1 LRTAAAKIKNPT
13 IPENKKVTSKMNT
26 SKENNNLQN
35 NSSVAGGKSY
45 NIAVIEGDGIG
56 PEVTKQAVRVLDAV
70 AEQFGHTFNYRYCLL
85 GADAIDK
92 TGSPLPGETID
103 ICLDSDAILFGAIG
117 HPKYDNDPSAKV
129 RPEQGLLGL
138 RKALQL
144 YANIRPVTTY
154 ATLHHLSPLKTKNI
168 EGVDFIIFRELTG
181 GIYFGKKELSE
192 DGLSAIDECSYTKEE
207 IERIAHL
214 AFKSAQLRRK
224 KLTLVDKA
232 NVLETSRLWRKVV
245 KEIASQ
251 YPDIEVDFLF
261 VDNAAM
267 QIILNP
273 KQFDIILTENM
284 FGDIISDEASV
295 ISGSLGLLPSA
306 SVGNKSALFE
316 PIHGSYPQ
324 AAGKDIANPLGSILS
339 AAMMLEHFHLTE
351 EADLVRKGVEWTIE
365 NKFVT
370 KDIDPANFYFTTTVG
385 ELIVDYIEKNISGK
399 VNKENIELR
408 KSTII

>member
-1 LRTAAAKIKNPT
+1 MNSKETKNPL
-13 IPENKKVTSKMNT
+13 S
-26 SKENNNLQN
+26 
-35 NSSVAGGKSY
+35 GGRGA

-56 PEVTKQAVRVLDAV
+56 PEVTQQSIRVLNAI
-70 AEQFGHTFNYRYCLL
+70 AESFGHEFTYTYCLM

-92 TGSPLPGETID
+92 TGNPLPDETIEV
-103 ICLDSDAILFGAIG
+103 CLKSDAILFGAIG
-117 HPKYDNDPSAKV
+117 HPKFDNDPTAKV
-129 RPEQGLLGL
+129 RPEQGLLKL
-138 RKALQL
+138 RKSLQL
-144 YANIRPVTTY
+144 YANIRPISTY
-154 ATLHHLSPLKTKNI
+154 ASLHHLSPLKSKNI

-181 GIYFGKKELSE
+181 GIYFGKKEISE
-192 DGLSAIDECSYTKEE
+192 DGTQASDDCVYTKAE
-207 IERIAHL
+207 IERIAGL
-214 AFKSAQLRRK
+214 AFQFAQKPNRRK

-245 KEIASQ
+245 QEMAPQ
-251 YPDIEVDFLF
+251 FPDVTVDYMF

-306 SVGNKSALFE
+306 SVGINEKIALFE

-324 AAGKDIANPLGSILS
+324 AAGKDIANPIGSILS
-339 AAMMLEHFHLTE
+339 AAMMLEFLSMEE
-351 EADLVRKGVEWTIE
+351 EAKLVRDAVNWTLQYS
-365 NKFVT
+365 FVT
-370 KDIDPANFYFTTTVG
+370 KDIDPVNFYFTSTIG
-385 ELIVDYIEKNISGK
+385 ELISDYVSGKISGSVK
-399 VNKENIELR
+399 RENIELR

>member
-1 LRTAAAKIKNPT
+1 M
-13 IPENKKVTSKMNT
+13 KK
-26 SKENNNLQN
+26 
-35 NSSVAGGKSY
+35 
-45 NIAVIEGDGIG
+45 NIAIIEGDGIG
-56 PEVTKQAVRVLDAV
+56 PEVTRQSVRVLNAIADA
-70 AEQFGHTFNYRYCLL
+70 FGHEFTYTYCLM

-92 TGSPLPGETID
+92 TGNPLPDHTIEV
-103 ICLDSDAILFGAIG
+103 CLESDAILFGAIG
-117 HPKYDNDPSAKV
+117 DPKYDNDPAAKV
-129 RPEQGLLGL
+129 RPEQGLLKL
-138 RKALQL
+138 RKSLQL
-144 YANIRPVTTY
+144 YANIRPINTY
-154 ATLHHLSPLKTKNI
+154 SSLHHLSPLKSKNI

-181 GIYFGKKELSE
+181 GIYFGEKKINE
-192 DGLSAIDECSYTKEE
+192 DKTEASDNCIYTKAE

-214 AFKSAQLRRK
+214 AFDFAQKPERRK

-245 KEIASQ
+245 QEIAPQ
-251 YPDIEVDFLF
+251 YPDVQVDYMF

-306 SVGNKSALFE
+306 SVGAGGLALFE

-324 AAGKDIANPLGSILS
+324 AAGKDIANPVGSILS
-339 AAMMLEHFHLTE
+339 AAMMLDFLSLRE
-351 EADLVRKGVEWTIE
+351 EARLVREAVNWTLQYS
-365 NKFVT
+365 FVT
-370 KDIDPANFYFTTTVG
+370 KDIDPVNFYFTSTIG
-385 ELIVDYIEKNISGK
+385 ELISDYVSGKISGSVK
-399 VNKENIELR
+399 KENIELR